1 MTTLSIDRTSLA
13 LAPLVITSNP
23 FGAALYLPEEGLVW
37 PVFETR
43 RHYAPD
49 SNHEAGRTLLA
60 AVRGA
65 AELPLTV
72 YATAASGAALET
84 AKAELEAAVAQ
95 WSYDLT
101 LTVDSVAHTYH
112 AEIVLDLPWGAIDSG
127 MVAAHMART
136 SFSIPLNP

>member
-1 MTTLSIDRTSLA
+1 MTTLTIDRTSLS
-13 LAPLVITSNP
+13 LSPLVIEQGP
-23 FGAALYLPEEGLVW
+23 FTGALYLPEDGLTW
-37 PVFETR
+37 PAFTAR
-43 RHYAPD
+43 RTYAPD
-49 SNHEAGRTLLA
+49 SAYAAGRVLLA
-60 AVRGA
+60 AVQDA
-65 AELPLTV
+65 SELPLTV
-72 YATAASGAALET
+72 YAHADTTVALNT

-112 AEIVLDLPWGAIDSG
+112 AEIVLGVPWGPLDSG